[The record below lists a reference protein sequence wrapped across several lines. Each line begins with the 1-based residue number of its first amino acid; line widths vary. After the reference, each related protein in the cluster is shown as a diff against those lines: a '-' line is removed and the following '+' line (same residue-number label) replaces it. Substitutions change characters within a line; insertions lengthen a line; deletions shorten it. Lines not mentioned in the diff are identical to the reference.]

1 MKNYLLASL
10 MVTAI
15 ALTHL
20 PTSHAQFENLVRHLP
35 NKANTLVLFNMEQIM
50 ASPLAVQQKWKEN
63 EQAKFAAGLMMVP
76 PQALHLAIASQMDIE
91 LMQPRWHASVMDLTE
106 EPDMLTVTERHGGN
120 VDTISRQDAA
130 VLPNNT
136 YVVKFG
142 KSIAGVMYPA
152 DRQQVAVWIDDVF
165 SMTDRKPLTPY
176 LLAAEDFA
184 DKKDV
189 PIILAMDLKH
199 LLSPQFIRHQLTQMK
214 SLQGKKADL
223 DQLATALS
231 SVRGVTLGIEISD
244 HVTGGLKI
252 DFDEDIS
259 ASKDFAKA
267 LILET
272 LGSHGVMLKEFKD
285 WQVQVGTKEMLLKG
299 SLQSSGIQRVFSL
312 FDMPPGF
319 QPLPNAS
326 STASASTSTDSK
338 KPDPKLMA
346 HATQQYFK
354 SINLLINDLKHEDQ
368 EHQTTTPGLEAIWYA
383 KYAAKIDALPI
394 LHVDP
399 EMVTFAT
406 QVSGALRQSQNAMRS
421 AGARTASRMMNMP
434 DAQVYNYKYAA
445 GAGAHYGPYYDSIGG
460 AYAYRYQYNP
470 RASLRQDGEQ
480 LAQIQQQETSKGY
493 ASANNIMQEI
503 AISTTE
509 IRRKMTEKY
518 QIEF

>member
-1 MKNYLLASL
+1 MKNFLLASL

-15 ALTHL
+15 SLIHL
-20 PTSHAQFENLVRHLP
+20 PVSHAQFENLVRHLP

-50 ASPLAVQQKWKEN
+50 ASPLATQQKWNEN
-63 EQAKFAAGLMMVP
+63 EQAKFAAGLIMVP

-91 LMQPRWHASVMDLTE
+91 LMHPRWQASVMDLSE

-152 DRQQVAVWIDDVF
+152 DRQQVAAWIDDVF
-165 SMTDRKPLTPY
+165 SMSDRKPLTPY
-176 LLAAEDFA
+176 LLEAEAFA

-189 PIILAMDLKH
+189 PIILAMDLKN
-199 LLSPQFIRHQLTQMK
+199 LLSPQFIRHQLTQTK

-223 DQLATALS
+223 DQLAKALS

-272 LGSHGVMLKEFKD
+272 LGSHGLMINEFKD
-285 WQVQVGTKEMLLKG
+285 WQVQVGSKEMLLKG

-319 QPLPNAS
+319 KPLPNS
-326 STASASTSTDSK
+326 SASTSTDSK

-368 EHQTTTPGLEAIWYA
+368 QHQTTTPGLEAIWYA

-399 EMVTFAT
+399 AMVTFAT
-406 QVSGALRQSQNAMRS
+406 QVSGALRNSQNAMRS
-421 AGARTASRMMNMP
+421 AGVKTASRMMNMP
-434 DAQVYNYKYAA
+434 DAQIYNYKYAA
-445 GAGAHYGPYYDSIGG
+445 GAEAHYGPYGGGVGG